1 MSNSQPSTVPCIMKI
16 AGTGSY
22 VPERV
27 LSNADLEKLVDT
39 TDDWII
45 SRTGISERRIA
56 APDEATSHMA
66 TKAAERAMEAAGVT
80 ADEIDLIIVGTITPD
95 TFFPS
100 TACYVQ
106 RNIGATRAV
115 AFDISAACAGF
126 LYAMQVARHFI
137 NSGNRQTALIIGADK
152 LSGIVNWT
160 DRNTCVLF
168 GDGAGAAIVTRKE
181 PDDPDPS
188 GLLSSIMASDG
199 RLTDILSVP
208 GGGSAIPITPENA
221 GDRLNTISMMGREV
235 FKAAVKYTC
244 EACEAAIARAGLT
257 SDDIAMIIPHQAN
270 VRIVDAIR
278 ERLGMPPEKA
288 FLNLQKYGNTSSA
301 AIAIALDEAAR
312 SGAIKK
318 GDAVLLV
325 AFGAGFAWAASVIRW

>member
-106 RNIGATRAV
+106 RNIGA
-115 AFDISAACAGF
+115 
-126 LYAMQVARHFI
+126 RH
-137 NSGNRQTALIIGADK
+137 R
-152 LSGIVNWT
+152 
-160 DRNTCVLF
+160 
-168 GDGAGAAIVTRKE
+168 
-181 PDDPDPS
+181 
-188 GLLSSIMASDG
+188 GLRG
-199 RLTDILSVP
+199 
-208 GGGSAIPITPENA
+208 
-221 GDRLNTISMMGREV
+221 
-235 FKAAVKYTC
+235 
-244 EACEAAIARAGLT
+244 
-257 SDDIAMIIPHQAN
+257 
-270 VRIVDAIR
+270 
-278 ERLGMPPEKA
+278 
-288 FLNLQKYGNTSSA
+288 
-301 AIAIALDEAAR
+301 
-312 SGAIKK
+312 
-318 GDAVLLV
+318 
-325 AFGAGFAWAASVIRW
+325 